1 MNCIRRPSLFCRV
14 LVVIGVSMIHC
25 GEAVPV
31 HAADEPPKTVALVID
46 YADGVQKHFPQ
57 VRWKDGMTVMDL
69 LEAAGKHPR
78 GIRFEYRGRDAT
90 AFLLQIDDL
99 KNEGRGRNWVYRVN
113 GKLADRSFA
122 VQKLEARDRVVWE
135 FGEYREN

>member
-1 MNCIRRPSLFCRV
+1 MNRIRRRSLLCLV
-14 LVVIGVSMIHC
+14 LLVIGVSMIRC
-25 GEAVPV
+25 GETVPV
-31 HAADEPPKTVALVID
+31 RAADEPPKTVALVID

-57 VRWKDGMTVMDL
+57 MRWKDGMTVLDL
-69 LEAAGKHPR
+69 LEAAQKHPR
-78 GIRFEYRGRDAT
+78 GIRFEYRGRGAT